1 MGMKSNEVRLSS
13 KTGKGRYSSKY
24 PLSGMLICGNCG
36 SNFRRYGRN
45 LANGEY
51 VPTWICTKHQKNR
64 KDCEMKPLKEV
75 NILETYKM
83 VIEENVGTIKSVVES
98 LKNSID
104 EELATIN
111 NDNLIQIEE
120 MLNIERKKIMN
131 LFKAKKEKRITVE
144 EYNQEYSTLSQIVKK
159 LEQEELYQKGKQ
171 LKMEIKNENIK
182 EIKTLLDDDKVNI
195 TDAALMKKLLEYIK
209 VINNHTIEFVFTCG
223 ITVTK
228 TI

>member
-1 MGMKSNEVRLSS
+1 
-13 KTGKGRYSSKY
+13 
-24 PLSGMLICGNCG
+24 
-36 SNFRRYGRN
+36 
-45 LANGEY
+45 
-51 VPTWICTKHQKNR
+51 
-64 KDCEMKPLKEV
+64 MKPLKEV
-75 NILETYKM
+75 NILETYKI

-104 EELATIN
+104 EELAAIN

-131 LFKAKKEKRITVE
+131 LFKEKKEKKITVE

-171 LKMEIKNENIK
+171 LKTEIKNENIK
-182 EIKTLLDDDKVNI
+182 EIKTLLDDDKVDI

-228 TI
+228 TIQPSRN